1 MKIWKYFIYL
11 QRKSSK
17 SMAYSKINIVIKKPS
32 QSLERRIREIGR
44 RKYER
49 LQQMRKDWESGVS
62 EESKPT
68 LAK

>member
-1 MKIWKYFIYL
+1 
-11 QRKSSK
+11 
-17 SMAYSKINIVIKKPS
+17 MAYSKINIVIKKPS

-68 LAK
+68 LAKCFFLNLFLHQMEMFTR